1 MILHQ
6 GDSLGTGWCL
16 LSVVTGEQPG
26 YRQGQLRL
34 LDSAERHRWP
44 GGILLWRGEYPP
56 ASPTHER
63 QPYAFKV
70 HACLEAVRMGYQ
82 RLLWVDSVCWF
93 TRGPGNLLRH
103 VLDKGHLLFHGGD
116 RVGQWCSDRVAAEAA
131 LDREE
136 LMRIPLVGG
145 SVYAFDFANAK
156 TRVFFAEWAEWC
168 RKGRFAG
175 FAINDQA
182 DVMSVRRGLG
192 DRPTGFV
199 STDPRVHGHKHDE
212 TAASVIAS
220 DLGMELTP
228 VGQWFDG
235 YAPAGSPAA
244 AAAGCPTEEN
254 ERITITSQ
262 GF

>member
-1 MILHQ
+1 MLIHA
-6 GDSLGTGWCL
+6 GDPLGTGWCL
-16 LSVVTGEQPG
+16 LNVVTGEQPG

-34 LDSAERHRWP
+34 LESAEKHHWP

-56 ASPTHER
+56 ASPTHDR

-70 HACLEAVRMGYQ
+70 HACLEAVRMGYT

-93 TRGPGNLLRH
+93 TRGPGDLLRH
-103 VLDKGHLLFHGGD
+103 VLDKGHLLLHGGD
-116 RVGQWCSDRVAAEAA
+116 TAGQWCSDRVAGEAG

-136 LMRIPLVGG
+136 LMGIPLVGG
-145 SVYAFDFANAK
+145 SVYGLDLTCVKTQAFFE
-156 TRVFFAEWAEWC
+156 TWCEWC

-182 DVMSVRRGLG
+182 DTAMVRQGLG
-192 DRPTGFV
+192 ARPTGFV

-212 TAASVIAS
+212 TAASILAHQ
-220 DLGMELTP
+220 LGMELTP

-244 AAAGCPTEEN
+244 AAAGHATEDN
-254 ERITITSQ
+254 EKITITSQ
-262 GF
+262 GY